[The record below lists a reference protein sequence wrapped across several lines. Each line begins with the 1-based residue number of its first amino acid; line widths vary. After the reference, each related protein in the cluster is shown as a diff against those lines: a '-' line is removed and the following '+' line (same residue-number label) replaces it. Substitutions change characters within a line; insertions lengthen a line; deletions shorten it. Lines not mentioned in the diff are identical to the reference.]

1 MCIVLPLITIDP
13 TSHRSSHLSPPPPNL
28 LFHFSLPTIMVII
41 TAIYAA
47 ATDNP
52 NIDYEPLDS
61 LSEHDKLHGP
71 YDFFADNNDEARGPS
86 GGRLPRPFDDFPYH
100 YIFSLAYSD
109 EIFEDENPPARSAPS
124 PFRGITAF
132 VYQSRYN
139 PTSLLETNPTP
150 VWKDFE
156 TMRYAL
162 NTYLVYQEIPDV
174 VTFTWVTTTIN
185 EMLDLIVFRGLD
197 DQITPKIINGSRVLI
212 ALEKALSVAERYKV
226 EQYSFFYMECQV
238 VGTR

>member
-1 MCIVLPLITIDP
+1 
-13 TSHRSSHLSPPPPNL
+13 
-28 LFHFSLPTIMVII
+28 
-41 TAIYAA
+41 
-47 ATDNP
+47 
-52 NIDYEPLDS
+52 
-61 LSEHDKLHGP
+61 
-71 YDFFADNNDEARGPS
+71 
-86 GGRLPRPFDDFPYH
+86 
-100 YIFSLAYSD
+100 
-109 EIFEDENPPARSAPS
+109 
-124 PFRGITAF
+124 
-132 VYQSRYN
+132 
-139 PTSLLETNPTP
+139 
-150 VWKDFE
+150 
-156 TMRYAL
+156 MRYAL